1 MTIFI
6 IIVGVSL
13 IVMGI
18 YGVVSSRIESRDYK
32 NSTDIQKIS
41 KVTAEIYGTKT
52 FLPENQKP
60 FTKII
65 KKKLTLQRA
74 KNPKKRK
81 TDGDFFTEKE
91 CPSCGANFLPNE
103 NGCCSYCGY
112 TLYEDS
118 IKWKIKN

>member
-1 MTIFI
+1 MSKLKEKKDIKMTIFI
-6 IIVGVSL
+6 IVVGVSL

-60 FTKII
+60 FTKKI

-74 KNPKKRK
+74 RNPEKRK

-91 CPSCGANFLPNE
+91 CPSCG
-103 NGCCSYCGY
+103 Y
-112 TLYEDS
+112 TIYEDS